1 MLDEAAVG
9 GGEAQRHAAAGVAID
24 ALVGE
29 VQTRAVTLEQRP
41 QRVPR
46 KRLANVRPAPDFQN
60 RRHGPSCYAAEI
72 EAPQLREGW
81 RGGPRV
87 LPGGAG
93 RGGFGGPFRGPPV
106 SRRVTEEPPDSFGAR
121 RALGGLGGHFGAPHV
136 RDA

>member
-60 RRHGPSCYAAEI
+60 RRHGPSCYAVEI
-72 EAPQLREGW
+72 EARHASPERDERWGVW
-81 RGGPRV
+81 
-87 LPGGAG
+87 GALS
-93 RGGFGGPFRGPPV
+93 GPPMFL
-106 SRRVTEEPPDSFGAR
+106 SHS
-121 RALGGLGGHFGAPHV
+121 
-136 RDA
+136 

>member
-72 EAPQLREGW
+72 EARHASPERDERSGVWGAISGPPIFTTRDRGALRFI
-81 RGGPRV
+81 RG
-87 LPGGAG
+87 ATSA
-93 RGGFGGPFRGPPV
+93 GGFGGPFRGPPC
-106 SRRVTEEPPDSFGAR
+106 P
-121 RALGGLGGHFGAPHV
+121 
-136 RDA
+136 

>member
-72 EAPQLREGW
+72 EARHAFAAA
-81 RGGPRV
+81 RRAPR
-87 LPGGAG
+87 P
-93 RGGFGGPFRGPPV
+93 FGPFRGPIFTTHD
-106 SRRVTEEPPDSFGAR
+106 RVTPRFIRGATSAGGFGAIS
-121 RALGGLGGHFGAPHV
+121 GPHLH
-136 RDA
+136 DARP

>member
-46 KRLANVRPAPDFQN
+46 KRLAYVRPAPDFQN
-60 RRHGPSCYAAEI
+60 RRHGMDLTRPPIPLAHACETRD
-72 EAPQLREGW
+72 EQLNASLMSLSDELIQVVTDDLQGQGDTTSTLFDRVQNEG
-81 RGGPRV
+81 
-87 LPGGAG
+87 
-93 RGGFGGPFRGPPV
+93 
-106 SRRVTEEPPDSFGAR
+106 
-121 RALGGLGGHFGAPHV
+121 
-136 RDA
+136 

>member
-1 MLDEAAVG
+1 MVDEAAVG

-72 EAPQLREGW
+72 EARHGFAGA
-81 RGGPRV
+81 RRAPRAW
-87 LPGGAG
+87 GHFGA
-93 RGGFGGPFRGPPV
+93 PC
-106 SRRVTEEPPDSFGAR
+106 SRRVTEERPDSFGAR
-121 RALGGLGGHFGAPHV
+121 RALGVWGAISGPHV
-136 RDA
+136 HDA